1 MTGKRGLFNRL
12 GKRIAR
18 TYRSIRWWFLERGYI
33 EPREGEAGWVIR
45 SRRTFRKHLH
55 RYRELDL
62 EYYDAMRS
70 LHDCGDLV
78 DFKITEDLKLLAKS
92 K

>member
-12 GKRIAR
+12 WKRITR

-33 EPREGEAGWVIR
+33 EPKEGEAGWIIR

-55 RYRELDL
+55 RYRELDP
-62 EYYDAMRS
+62 EYYDAMLS
-70 LHDCGDLV
+70 LHVTRNLV
-78 DFKITEDLKLLAKS
+78 DFKLTEDLKVLAKS